1 MTDRLFRFRLVL
13 STEQVLGF
21 YQGQIKSVVVQADN
35 GLRIQLDLLH
45 FRQYFLHSGLDGYFE
60 LLIDGRGK
68 FKTLQKI
75 N

>member
-1 MTDRLFRFRLVL
+1 MADRLFRFRLVL
-13 STEQVLGF
+13 STQQVLGF

-35 GLRIQLDLLH
+35 GLRLQVDLLH
-45 FRQYFLHSGLDGYFE
+45 FRQYFSHCGLDGYFE

-68 FKTLQKI
+68 FKALKKI